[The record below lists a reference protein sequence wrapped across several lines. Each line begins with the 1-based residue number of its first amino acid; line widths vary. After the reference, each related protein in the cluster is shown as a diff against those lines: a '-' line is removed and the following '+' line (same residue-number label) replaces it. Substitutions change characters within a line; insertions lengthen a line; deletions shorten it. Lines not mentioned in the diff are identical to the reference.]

1 MQPLSVNAY
10 TLVSALG
17 AGLDATHA
25 ALAENRSALAPND
38 FAPAPI
44 ACHVGRVR
52 GLEDVRL
59 PAAQRAYDC
68 RNNRLALLALEQDGF
83 VQAVARAVDRYG
95 ADRVGVFVGTSTS
108 GILSTELAYRDRD
121 PRSGALPAGLRYAE
135 VHNFGALGEF
145 VADVLG
151 LRGPCIAI
159 STACS
164 SSAKVFAS
172 AQRSIAAGL
181 CDAAVVGGVDSL
193 CATTLYGF
201 SSLQLVSRQ
210 PARPFDVARDGL
222 SIGEAGG
229 FALLT
234 RETGDVALLGYG
246 ETSDAHHMS
255 SPHPQGAGAQEAMR
269 AALVRADIDPAAVD
283 CIHAHG
289 TATRSND
296 STEDAAVAAVF
307 GLATPISSTK
317 GAMGHTLGAA
327 GIAGAVIALLAIR
340 HGLIPG
346 TAGTTTVDPECRTRI
361 RLGATSAPVRRV
373 LTNSFGFGG
382 NNCSLVFGVRD

>member
-1 MQPLSVNAY
+1 VQPLSVNAY

-59 PAAQRAYDC
+59 PAPLGASDC
-68 RNNRLALLALEQDGF
+68 RNNRLALLAMERDGF
-83 VQAVARAVDRYG
+83 VQAVARAVSRYG
-95 ADRVGVFVGTSTS
+95 AARVGVFVGTSTS
-108 GILSTELAYRDRD
+108 GILSTELAYRHRD
-121 PRSGALPAGLRYAE
+121 PHSGALPAGLRYAE
-135 VHNFGALGEF
+135 VHNFGALGDF
-145 VADVLG
+145 VAEVLG
-151 LRGPCIAI
+151 LRGPCMAI

-181 CDAAVVGGVDSL
+181 CDAAVVGGVDTL

-201 SSLQLVSRQ
+201 SSLQLVSQQ
-210 PARPFDVARDGL
+210 PARPFDAARDGL

-234 RETGDVALLGYG
+234 RDLDDVALLGYG

-255 SPHPQGAGAQEAMR
+255 SPHPEGAGAQEAMR
-269 AALVRADIDPAAVD
+269 TALARAHIEPAAID
-283 CIHAHG
+283 YIHAHG

-307 GLATPISSTK
+307 GPVTPVSSTK

-327 GIAGAVIALLAIR
+327 GIAGAVVALLAIR

-346 TAGTTTVDPECRTRI
+346 TANTAAVDPECRAQI
-361 RLGATSAPVRRV
+361 RLRPASASVRRV